1 MYAKTNPEDVF
12 SILKK
17 YNASYI
23 ILEDSI
29 CLAHRERCSLPD
41 ILDLANG
48 HVRLLSWCSEE
59 LDNHFRSLM
68 MVLGIL
74 PVWWRAS
81 FKDFVRRSVYAIE
94 TFFYAI

>member
-41 ILDLANG
+41 ILDLANE
-48 HVRLLSWCSEE
+48 HVRLSFLIQSRILYFQIPDDGVRHPPSLVESKFQRFCEE
-59 LDNHFRSLM
+59 VSFRAGL
-68 MVLGIL
+68 
-74 PVWWRAS
+74 
-81 FKDFVRRSVYAIE
+81 
-94 TFFYAI
+94 